1 MTNPTT
7 ITANPGEQFVDV
19 ERVIDAPVADVYR
32 AYTEPEL
39 VSQWLGPRGYTM
51 DISEWDVRAGGA
63 WAFVHHGDG
72 QEFGFRGVYHS
83 VEPRE
88 SMLQTFEYLGAP
100 GHVSLER
107 VSFEDLGTSTR
118 VRVHAVYQSV
128 EDRDAMV
135 ASGME
140 RGMSEGFEQLDELL
154 VKA

>member
-7 ITANPGEQFVDV
+7 ITANPGEQVVDV
-19 ERVIDAPVADVYR
+19 ERVIDAPIADVYR

-39 VSQWLGPRGYTM
+39 VSKWLGPRGFTM
-51 DISEWDVRAGGA
+51 DISEWDVRAGGS

-72 QEFGFRGVYHS
+72 GHFAFRGVYHS
-83 VEPRE
+83 IEPRV

-107 VSFEDLGTSTR
+107 IDFEDLGASTR
-118 VRVHAVYQSV
+118 VHIHAVYQSL
-128 EDRDAMV
+128 EDRDGMIE
-135 ASGME
+135 SGMA
-140 RGMSEGFEQLDELL
+140 RGMTEGFEQLDELL